1 MSCLYLASPIA
12 LALSLVSCGPDYPRK
27 ITYEL
32 ADSYSSAKSRLSSH
46 YQSQAS
52 DFGLFSDRTDV
63 SVQETRSGAECRFLY
78 AKWAPD
84 LGKYAAHGAILEK
97 RNSGSRFEVVE
108 MRPTRLL
115 YDTPASLS
123 GDRIGRLAP
132 IDKWVTRN
140 LQVRERQLGV
150 ETKHGPL
157 SQAP

>member
-1 MSCLYLASPIA
+1 MHYPYLASPAA
-12 LALSLVSCGPDYPRK
+12 LALSLASCAPDYPRK

-52 DFGLFSDRTDV
+52 EFGLFSDRTDV
-63 SVQETRSGAECRFLY
+63 LVEETRSGAECRFQY

-84 LGKYAAHGAILEK
+84 LGKYAAHRAILEK

-108 MRPTRLL
+108 MRPSRLL

-123 GDRIGRLAP
+123 GNRIGRLSP
-132 IDKWVTRN
+132 IDKWVTEN
-140 LQVRERQLGV
+140 LQVRDRQVGV